1 MFNKKKYLGT
11 LGDVG
16 VFSFEFGKIITTG
29 VGGMIF
35 TNKKKIFWFLQ
46 RIQWSWTSKF
56 EKNRRG
62 NDKVKFPVIKYG

>member
-1 MFNKKKYLGT
+1 MVLKKIFLKLWDLFNKKKYLGT

-35 TNKKKIFWFLQ
+35 TNKKKIF
-46 RIQWSWTSKF
+46 
-56 EKNRRG
+56 
-62 NDKVKFPVIKYG
+62 